1 MNTIQRTELYEQLDI
16 HKLTFTCCL
25 ECTFIECCN
34 RRKLDVAKLIHRF
47 GYKIN
52 YEYTFAQSCMNE
64 YFDVAHWLLECGV
77 DVNVCNKRL
86 DVQKHLKINVVVQE
100 EGSQ

>member
-1 MNTIQRTELYEQLDI
+1 
-16 HKLTFTCCL
+16 
-25 ECTFIECCN
+25 
-34 RRKLDVAKLIHRF
+34 
-47 GYKIN
+47 
-52 YEYTFAQSCMNE
+52 MNE